1 MSPRSRTV
9 RYATVLAFL
18 AVPLAAQ
25 FASAQPIPTKLLVRV
40 LAHDAKIIGSGVGGA
55 KITVRD
61 ARTGAVLAT
70 GVQEGGTGN
79 TDVIMR
85 TPWTRGAPLFDVEGT
100 GSWSTTLDL
109 AEPTLV
115 DVVAEGPMGFEETA
129 QRGSKTLLMVP
140 GRDVVGE
147 GLVVELNGFTVVI
160 EAPEAGAAAGRTLDV
175 RAKVTMLCGCPTEPG
190 GLWDSDRF
198 EVLARLMRDGAV
210 VAEAEL
216 SFAGETSFY
225 SGGLTPPGP
234 GQYELQV
241 LALDPARANNGMA
254 RRMVTVLY

>member
-1 MSPRSRTV
+1 MSV
-9 RYATVLAFL
+9 RFRPVRCASAVAVLLVAL
-18 AVPLAAQ
+18 SAQSLSAQAVP
-25 FASAQPIPTKLLVRV
+25 TRLLVRV

-55 KITVRD
+55 NVTVKD
-61 ARTGAVLAT
+61 ASTGEVLAS

-85 TPWTRGAPLFDVEGT
+85 TPWERGAALFDQEGT
-100 GSWSTTLDL
+100 GSWLATLEL

-115 DVVAEGPMGFEETA
+115 EVVAEGPLGFEA
-129 QRGSKTLLMVP
+129 SIQRGSKTLLMVP

-147 GLVVELNGFTVVI
+147 GLVIELNGLTVVI
-160 EAPEAGAAAGRTLDV
+160 ESVGSETGRFLDV

-198 EVLARLMRDGAV
+198 EVLARLVRDGRT
-210 VAEAEL
+210 VAETSLE
-216 SFAGETSFY
+216 FAGETSMY
-225 SGGLTPPGP
+225 GGRLDPPEP
-234 GQYELQV
+234 GDYELQV

-254 RRMVTVLY
+254 RRGVAVIY

>member
-1 MSPRSRTV
+1 MVARV
-9 RYATVLAFL
+9 RPVLFTAVLSAFL
-18 AVPLAAQ
+18 VALLAGSAAAQ
-25 FASAQPIPTKLLVRV
+25 TVPTRLLVRV

-55 KITVRD
+55 KITVMD
-61 ARTGAVLAT
+61 ARTGAILAS

-85 TPWTRGAPLFDVEGT
+85 TPWTRGAPLFDVDGT
-100 GSWSTTLDL
+100 GSWLATLEL

-115 DVVAEGPMGFEETA
+115 EVVAEGPLGFEESA

-160 EAPEAGAAAGRTLDV
+160 ESPGAQAGRTVDV

-198 EVLARLMRDGAV
+198 EVLARLVRDGRV
-210 VAEAEL
+210 VAESTL
-216 SFAGETSFY
+216 TFAGETSFY
-225 SGGLTPPGP
+225 SGQLTPPEP
-234 GQYELQV
+234 GEYEVQV
-241 LALDPARANNGMA
+241 LALDPLRANNGMA
-254 RRMVTVLY
+254 RRGITVLY

>member
-1 MSPRSRTV
+1 MSV
-9 RYATVLAFL
+9 RFRPAHLAAVLATFAL
-18 AVPLAAQ
+18 SLLASPVSAQAVP
-25 FASAQPIPTKLLVRV
+25 TRLLVRV

-61 ARTGAVLAT
+61 AHTGEVLAS
-70 GVQEGGTGN
+70 GLQEGGTGN

-85 TPWTRGAPLFDVEGT
+85 TPWTRGAPLFDMEGT
-100 GSWSTTLDL
+100 GSWLTTLDL

-115 DVVAEGPMGFEETA
+115 EVVAEGPMGFEETA

-160 EAPEAGAAAGRTLDV
+160 ESPEAEAGRTMDV

-198 EVLARLMRDGAV
+198 EVLARLVRDGKV
-210 VAEAEL
+210 VAESTL
-216 SFAGETSFY
+216 TFAGETSYY
-225 SGGLTPPGP
+225 SGHVTAPEPGA
-234 GQYELQV
+234 YELQV

-254 RRMVTVLY
+254 RRRVSVLY

>member
-1 MSPRSRTV
+1 MSV
-9 RYATVLAFL
+9 RLRPAHLAAVLATFAFSL
-18 AVPLAAQ
+18 LASPLSAQAVP
-25 FASAQPIPTKLLVRV
+25 TRLLVRV

-55 KITVRD
+55 KITVKD
-61 ARTGAVLAT
+61 AHTGAVLAS
-70 GVQEGGTGN
+70 GLQEGGTGN

-85 TPWTRGAPLFDVEGT
+85 APWTRGAPLFDVEGT
-100 GSWSTTLDL
+100 GSWLATLDL

-115 DVVAEGPMGFEETA
+115 EVVAEGPMGFEETA

-160 EAPEAGAAAGRTLDV
+160 ESPEAEAGRDMNV

-198 EVLARLMRDGAV
+198 EVLVRLVRAGKV
-210 VAEAEL
+210 VAESGL
-216 SFAGETSFY
+216 TFAGETSYY
-225 SGGLTPPGP
+225 SGHVTAPEPGV
-234 GQYELQV
+234 YELQV

-254 RRMVTVLY
+254 RHMVSVLY